1 MHNHRPSLKSFR
13 MTEDDLY
20 RIKLISEYADLSK
33 TIIIRAAFNLGFE
46 EAKKYNED
54 ENIRAISFRIDKD
67 AKVGGVSGVRIT
79 KNQELATISSRVF
92 HVLDYSAAC
101 RFFIYF
107 GSLHLLYKK
116 VDYISKEDFINYALT
131 KSFAEVR

>member
-54 ENIRAISFRIDKD
+54 ENIRATSFRIDKD

-79 KNQELATISSRVF
+79 KKQELTTIGSRVF
-92 HVLDYSAAC
+92 QVLDYSAAC
-101 RFFIYF
+101 RFFVYF

-116 VDYISKEDFINYALT
+116 VEYISKEDFIDYVLT
-131 KSFAEVR
+131 NSFKEVK